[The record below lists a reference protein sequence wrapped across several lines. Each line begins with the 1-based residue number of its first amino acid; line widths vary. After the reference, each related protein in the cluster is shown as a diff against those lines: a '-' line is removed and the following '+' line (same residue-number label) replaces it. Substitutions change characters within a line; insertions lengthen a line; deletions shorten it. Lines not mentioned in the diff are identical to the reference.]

1 MGLIQQTIVYHSDNN
16 FISEYR
22 HANPTL
28 GTGFYDT
35 KYSQHFFG
43 KHVVD
48 DAGFIYVTGR
58 SGRFGGTYFPADA
71 TTRSISKLTPMGQVI
86 FTKDFNDL
94 DIVFQDLFF
103 ADNHIYGVGYR
114 SNTVTSGGDNRGGD
128 SLIMKLTV
136 DLSIVWFKML
146 GNNDSSDNFTEFTG
160 FVVDSSNNVFVSGLG
175 HGGGSSAS
183 TAVVKYNSSGT
194 LQWKKLIN
202 YNTGTQSTSE
212 NFYADYIHIDSS
224 NNLYL
229 AGRTSNAGGGNK
241 NNGTPSC
248 NGYFIRSC
256 HVKLNSS
263 GSVLWKKARR
273 NRWTVDT
280 NGPSSYTG
288 CYHHYAA
295 GHVTGGVDSNGN
307 LYSAQNHRSLS
318 HIPSYTSYRSD
329 AFSLLKRNSSG
340 TLQWEKNFYVTNT
353 SNSSYSTGTAKE
365 LQFDNDDNIYL
376 ATSSNFQNGSSSNG
390 DYYPESIIILKF
402 NSSGTLQWA
411 RKIHRNNIT
420 NGQAYAPRVDAF
432 KVDKK
437 RESFT
442 ISGYFRDNNALAGT
456 YQGFV
461 LKLPIDG
468 SQTGTYDHWIYEAY
482 TGLTFSNNHPNSNVD
497 ITGVEYSTSNI
508 TSNSNNMVDRSSV
521 SANNITITTGAHPCA
536 NYLENVP

>member
-28 GTGFYDT
+28 GSGFYDT

-43 KHVVD
+43 KHCVD

-71 TTRSISKLTPMGQVI
+71 TTRSISMLTPMGHVI

-94 DIVFQDLFF
+94 DVTFRELFF
-103 ADNHIYGVGYR
+103 ADNHIYGVGFR

-128 SLIMKLTV
+128 SLIVKL
-136 DLSIVWFKML
+136 DRGLGIVWWKLL
-146 GNNDSSDNFTEFTG
+146 GNNDSTDNFTDFQG
-160 FVVDSSNNVFVSGLG
+160 FAIDSSNNVYVSGLG

-248 NGYFIRSC
+248 NGYFLRSC

-273 NRWTVDT
+273 ARWTVSGT
-280 NGPSSYTG
+280 GTYAG

-318 HIPSYTSYRSD
+318 NIPSYNSYRSD

-340 TLQWEKNFYVTNT
+340 TLQWEKNFYATNT
-353 SNSSYSTGTAKE
+353 SNTAFSTGTAVE

-376 ATSSNFQNGSSSNG
+376 ATSSNFSNGSSSNG

-420 NGQAYAPRVDAF
+420 NGQAYSPKVDAF
-432 KVDKK
+432 KLDKNK
-437 RESFT
+437 ESFT
-442 ISGYFRDNNALAGT
+442 ISGNFRDNNALAGT
-456 YQGFV
+456 YQGFI

-468 SQTGTYDHWIYEAY
+468 SKTGTYDHWIYEAY
-482 TGLTFSNNHPNSNVD
+482 NGLTFSDNHPNSNVD
-497 ITGVEYSTSNI
+497 ISGVEYSTSNI
-508 TSNSNNMVDRSSV
+508 TSNTNNMEDRSSV
-521 SANNITITTGAHPCA
+521 SANNTTITTGAHPAA
-536 NYLENVP
+536 NYLENIP

>member
-1 MGLIQQTIVYHSDNN
+1 MGLIQQTIIYYSDNS

-28 GTGFYDT
+28 GSGFYDT

-43 KHVVD
+43 KHCVD

-71 TTRSISKLTPMGQVI
+71 TTRSISMLTPMGHVI

-94 DIVFQDLFF
+94 DVTFRELFF
-103 ADNHIYGVGYR
+103 ADNHIYGVGFR

-128 SLIMKLTV
+128 SLIVKL
-136 DLSIVWFKML
+136 DRGLGIVWWKLL
-146 GNNDSSDNFTEFTG
+146 GNNDSTDNFTDFTG
-160 FVVDSSNNVFVSGLG
+160 FVVDSSNNVYVSGSG

-212 NFYADYIHIDSS
+212 HFYADYIHIDSS

-248 NGYFIRSC
+248 NGYFLRSC

-263 GSVLWKKARR
+263 GSVVWKKARR
-273 NRWTVDT
+273 ARWTVSGT
-280 NGPSSYTG
+280 GSYAG

-318 HIPSYTSYRSD
+318 NIPSYTSYRSD

-340 TLQWEKNFYVTNT
+340 TLQWEKCFYVTNT
-353 SNSSYSTGTAKE
+353 SNSSYSTGTAVE

-376 ATSSNFQNGSSSNG
+376 ATNSNFHTTSLGSN
-390 DYYPESIIILKF
+390 YYPERMIILKF
-402 NSSGTLQWA
+402 NSSGVLQWA
-411 RKIHRNNIT
+411 RKIARSNIA
-420 NGQAYAPRVDAF
+420 NAQSHSPSISSF
-432 KVDKK
+432 KVDKNK
-437 RESFT
+437 ESFT
-442 ISGYFRDNNALAGT
+442 ISGNFRDDNALAGT

-468 SQTGTYDHWIYEAY
+468 SKTGTYGYWVYSEY

-497 ITGVEYSTSNI
+497 ISGVEYQTSNI

-521 SANNITITTGAHPCA
+521 SANNITITTGAHPAA

>member
-28 GTGFYDT
+28 GTGFYDS

-43 KHVVD
+43 VHVVD

-94 DIVFQDLFF
+94 DIVFRELFF

-136 DLSIVWFKML
+136 DLSIVWWKLL
-146 GNNDSSDNFTEFTG
+146 GNNDSTDNFSDFTG
-160 FVVDSSNNVFVSGLG
+160 FAIDDDDEVYVSGIG

-194 LQWKKLIN
+194 QQWKKLIN

-212 NFYADYIHIDSS
+212 HFYADYIHIDSS

-248 NGYFIRSC
+248 NGYFLRSC

-263 GSVLWKKARR
+263 GSVVWKKARR
-273 NRWTVDT
+273 ARWTVSGT
-280 NGPSSYTG
+280 GSYAG

-318 HIPSYTSYRSD
+318 NIPSYTSYRSD

-340 TLQWEKNFYVTNT
+340 TLQWEKCFYVTNT
-353 SNSSYSTGTAKE
+353 SDSAYSTGTAQE

-376 ATSSNFQNGSSSNG
+376 ATNSNFHTTSLGSN
-390 DYYPESIIILKF
+390 YYPERIIILKF
-402 NSSGTLQWA
+402 NSSGVLQWA
-411 RKIHRNNIT
+411 RKIARSNIA
-420 NGQAYAPRVDAF
+420 NAQSHSPSISAF
-432 KVDKK
+432 KVDKNK
-437 RESFT
+437 ESFT
-442 ISGYFRDNNALAGT
+442 ISGNFRDDNALAGT

-468 SQTGTYDHWIYEAY
+468 SKTGTYGYWVYSEY

-497 ITGVEYSTSNI
+497 ISGVEYSTSNI

-521 SANNITITTGAHPCA
+521 SANNITITTGAHPA
-536 NYLENVP
+536 VNYLENIP

>member
-1 MGLIQQTIVYHSDNN
+1 MGLIQQTIIYYSDNS

-28 GTGFYDT
+28 GSGFYDT

-43 KHVVD
+43 KHCVD

-71 TTRSISKLTPMGQVI
+71 TTRSISMLTPMGHVI

-94 DIVFQDLFF
+94 DVTFRELFF
-103 ADNHIYGVGYR
+103 ADNHIYGVGFR

-128 SLIMKLTV
+128 SLIVKL
-136 DLSIVWFKML
+136 DRGLGIVWWKLL
-146 GNNDSSDNFTEFTG
+146 GNNDSTDNFTDFTG
-160 FVVDSSNNVFVSGLG
+160 FVVDSSNNVYVSGSG

-212 NFYADYIHIDSS
+212 HFYADYIHIDSS

-229 AGRTSNAGGGNK
+229 AGRTSNANGGNK
-241 NNGTPSC
+241 NNGTPFC

-263 GSVLWKKARR
+263 GSVLWKKSRR
-273 NRWTVDT
+273 ARWTVSGT
-280 NGPSSYTG
+280 GSYAG

-318 HIPSYTSYRSD
+318 NIPSYTSYRSD

-340 TLQWEKNFYVTNT
+340 TLQWEKCFYVTNT
-353 SNSSYSTGTAKE
+353 SNSSYSTGTAVE

-376 ATSSNFQNGSSSNG
+376 ATNSNFHTTSLGSN
-390 DYYPESIIILKF
+390 YYPERMIILKF
-402 NSSGTLQWA
+402 NSSGVLQWA
-411 RKIHRNNIT
+411 RKIARSNIA
-420 NGQAYAPRVDAF
+420 NAQSHSPSISAF
-432 KVDKK
+432 KVDKNK
-437 RESFT
+437 ESFT
-442 ISGYFRDNNALAGT
+442 ISGNFRDDNALAGT
-456 YQGFV
+456 YQGFI

-468 SQTGTYDHWIYEAY
+468 SKTGTYGYWIYSEY

-497 ITGVEYSTSNI
+497 ISGVEYQTSNI

-521 SANNITITTGAHPCA
+521 SANNITITTGAHPAA

>member
-1 MGLIQQTIVYHSDNN
+1 MGLIQQTIIYYSDNS

-28 GTGFYDT
+28 GSGFYDT

-43 KHVVD
+43 KHCVD

-71 TTRSISKLTPMGQVI
+71 TTRSISMLTPMGHVI

-94 DIVFQDLFF
+94 DVTFRELFF
-103 ADNHIYGVGYR
+103 ADNHIYGVGFR

-128 SLIMKLTV
+128 SLIVKL
-136 DLSIVWFKML
+136 DRGLGIVWWKLL
-146 GNNDSSDNFTEFTG
+146 GNNDSTDNFTDFTG
-160 FVVDSSNNVFVSGLG
+160 FVVDSSNNVYVSGSG

-212 NFYADYIHIDSS
+212 HFYADYIHIDSS

-248 NGYFIRSC
+248 NGYFLRSC

-263 GSVLWKKARR
+263 GSVVWKKARR
-273 NRWTVDT
+273 ARWTVSGT
-280 NGPSSYTG
+280 GSYAG

-318 HIPSYTSYRSD
+318 NIPSYTSYRSD

-353 SNSSYSTGTAKE
+353 SDSAFSTGTAQE

-376 ATSSNFQNGSSSNG
+376 ATNSNFHTTSLGSN
-390 DYYPESIIILKF
+390 YYPERMIILKF
-402 NSSGTLQWA
+402 NSSGVLQWA
-411 RKIHRNNIT
+411 RKIARSNIA
-420 NGQAYAPRVDAF
+420 NAQSHSPSISAF
-432 KVDKK
+432 KVDKNK
-437 RESFT
+437 ESFT
-442 ISGYFRDNNALAGT
+442 ISGNFRDDNALAGT

-468 SQTGTYDHWIYEAY
+468 SKTGTYGYWVYSEY

-497 ITGVEYSTSNI
+497 ISGVEYQTSNI

-521 SANNITITTGAHPCA
+521 SANNITITTGAHPAA

>member
-1 MGLIQQTIVYHSDNN
+1 MGLIQQTIIYHSDNN

-86 FTKDFNDL
+86 FTKDLDDL
-94 DIVFQDLFF
+94 DVYINQLFS
-103 ADNHIYGVGYR
+103 ADNHIYAIGYR
-114 SNTVTSGGDNRGGD
+114 KFIVDSSGNDKGDD
-128 SLIMKLTV
+128 SLLIKLTN
-136 DLSIVWFKML
+136 DLNIVWFRML
-146 GNNDSSDNFTEFTG
+146 GNNDNFNFFEEFTG
-160 FVVDSSNNVFVSGLG
+160 ITTDSSNNVYVSGEG
-175 HGGGSSAS
+175 TGGGSSAS

-194 LQWKKLIN
+194 QQWKKLIN

-212 NFYADYIHIDSS
+212 SFYADYIHIDSS
-224 NNLYL
+224 GNLYL
-229 AGRTSNAGGGNK
+229 AGRTNNAGGGNK

-248 NGYFIRSC
+248 NGYFLRSC

-273 NRWTVDT
+273 ARWTVSGT
-280 NGPSSYTG
+280 GTYAG

-318 HIPSYTSYRSD
+318 NIPSYNSYRSD

-353 SNSSYSTGTAKE
+353 SDSAYSTGTAQE

-376 ATSSNFQNGSSSNG
+376 ATNSNFQTTSLGSN
-390 DYYPESIIILKF
+390 YYPERMIILKF

-411 RKIHRNNIT
+411 RKIARSNIANAQT
-420 NGQAYAPRVDAF
+420 SAPSISAF
-432 KVDKK
+432 KVDKNK
-437 RESFT
+437 ESFT
-442 ISGYFRDNNALAGT
+442 ISGNFRDANALAGT

-468 SQTGTYDHWIYEAY
+468 SKTGTYGYWVYSEY
-482 TGLTFSNNHPNSNVD
+482 TGLTFSDNHPNSNVD
-497 ITGVEYSTSNI
+497 ISGVEYSTSNI
-508 TSNSNNMVDRSSV
+508 TSNSNNMADRSSV
-521 SANNITITTGAHPCA
+521 SANNTTITTGAHPAA
-536 NYLENVP
+536 NYLENIP